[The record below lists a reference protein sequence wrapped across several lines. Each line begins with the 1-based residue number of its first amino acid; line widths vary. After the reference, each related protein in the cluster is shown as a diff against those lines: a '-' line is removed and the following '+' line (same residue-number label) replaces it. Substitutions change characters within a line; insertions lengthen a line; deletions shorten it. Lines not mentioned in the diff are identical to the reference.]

1 MISMETSAT
10 TRSTTTLKLN
20 RLRATFLLLALGLL
34 LPSAALATP
43 TTYTFAS
50 GSVVVRGTLAG
61 QSTSIFEGTS
71 SVNVPLVDVTAVYD
85 AALGGFGR
93 LESLSLTAA
102 DFSVNLNENL
112 VALDTLN
119 VFDTTISSL
128 SGADLNLFG
137 QFALPTSIQAIVT
150 GQYPDGSPYGPV
162 TIQSLGSTGS
172 ATGLVSI
179 SGDTMLIS
187 IVGVTLAT
195 FAQPGAIDPNA
206 PQVQI
211 KADFTLIGQVAHPV
225 PEPTAAMLFAA
236 GLGAAHLAVRRRA
249 GATRR

>member
-1 MISMETSAT
+1 MRISNSKSTLNKL
-10 TRSTTTLKLN
+10 RSI
-20 RLRATFLLLALGLL
+20 LLLSILAL
-34 LPSAALATP
+34 LPVSAMATP
-43 TTYTFAS
+43 ITYTFAS

-61 QSTSIFEGTS
+61 QSGTIFEGVS

-85 AALGGFGR
+85 SAIGGFGR

-102 DFSVNLNENL
+102 DFSVDLNENL
-112 VALDTLN
+112 VALDTLD

-137 QFALPTSIQAIVT
+137 QFALPTSIEAIVT
-150 GQYPDGSPYGPV
+150 GQYPDGSPFGPV

-172 ATGLVSI
+172 ATGLVSV

-195 FAQPGAIDPNA
+195 FAQPGAIDTNA

-225 PEPTAAMLFAA
+225 PEPTSAMLFAA
-236 GLGAAHLAVRRRA
+236 GLGAAHLAIRRRA
-249 GATRR
+249 RAARR

>member
-1 MISMETSAT
+1 MERLVPISTWASTLNKLRTLLLVT
-10 TRSTTTLKLN
+10 T
-20 RLRATFLLLALGLL
+20 ATFAL
-34 LPSAALATP
+34 PISAIATP
-43 TTYTFAS
+43 ITYTFSS

-61 QSTSIFEGTS
+61 QSTSIFEGVS
-71 SVNVPLVDVTAVYD
+71 SVNAPLVDVTAVYD
-85 AALGGFGR
+85 SAVGSFGR

-137 QFALPTSIQAIVT
+137 QFALPTSIEAIVT

-172 ATGLVSI
+172 ATGLVAV

-195 FAQPGAIDPNA
+195 FAQPGAIDTNA
-206 PQVQI
+206 PAVQI
-211 KADFTLIGQVAHPV
+211 KADFTLIGQVAHSV

-236 GLGAAHLAVRRRA
+236 GLGAAHLAFRRSARA
-249 GATRR
+249 AQR

>member
-1 MISMETSAT
+1 MLLMLMPTQLPTLNKLRSMLCLIS
-10 TRSTTTLKLN
+10 
-20 RLRATFLLLALGLL
+20 LALLM
-34 LPSAALATP
+34 PIAAMATP
-43 TTYTFAS
+43 TTYTFSS

-85 AALGGFGR
+85 SAVGAFGR
-93 LESLSLTAA
+93 LESLALTAA
-102 DFSVNLNENL
+102 DFSVNLNQNL

-137 QFALPTSIQAIVT
+137 QFALPTSIEAIVT

-162 TIQSLGSTGS
+162 TIQSLGTTGS
-172 ATGLVSI
+172 ATGLVSV

-195 FAQPGAIDPNA
+195 FAQPGAIDTNA

-225 PEPTAAMLFAA
+225 PEPTSAMLFAA
-236 GLGAAHLAVRRRA
+236 GLGAAHLAIRRNA
-249 GATRR
+249 GAARR